1 MNFEELLELH
11 GLSIEILNE
20 LSFESHLPFSL
31 RDDLGKVDKD
41 ALLNEL
47 KTYSNWLNEQE
58 LLSSVSIDYRIKSF
72 ESIETKYE
80 RYCPN
85 REIRKVFNDILGLR
99 DLCDD
104 YQEILSVQD
113 KRVRIVDLSR
123 GKQDDDDGY
132 RGVHLTYRR
141 GIQYYPIEL
150 QFNTFYD
157 RQLNNYLHDYVYK
170 KEYPKD
176 IGGVLRELYEKG
188 EIRTLDEFKEVLE
201 DVLHSGEG
209 HK

>member
-1 MNFEELLELH
+1 MDFEELLELH

-20 LSFESHLPFSL
+20 LSFESHLPLSL

-58 LLSSVSIDYRIKSF
+58 LLSNVSIDYRIKSF

-80 RYCPN
+80 RYYPN

-123 GKQDDDDGY
+123 GKQDDDGY

-201 DVLHSGEG
+201 DVLHFGEG

>member
-80 RYCPN
+80 RYYPN

-104 YQEILSVQD
+104 YQEILSAQD

-123 GKQDDDDGY
+123 GKQDDDGY
-132 RGVHLTYRR
+132 RGVHLTYRK

-170 KEYPKD
+170 KEYPKG

>member
-1 MNFEELLELH
+1 MDFEQLLKLH

-20 LSFESHLPFSL
+20 LSFESCLPFSL
-31 RDDLGKVDKD
+31 KEDLGRVDKT
-41 ALLNEL
+41 ALMAEL
-47 KTYSNWLNEQE
+47 KSYSNWLNEQE
-58 LLSSVSIDYRIKSF
+58 LLSNVSLDYRIKSF

-80 RYCPN
+80 RYYPD

-104 YQEILSVQD
+104 YQEILSVND
-113 KRVRIVDLSR
+113 KRVRVVDLSQ
-123 GKQDDDDGY
+123 GKKDDDGY

-141 GIQYYPIEL
+141 GTKFYPIEL

-157 RQLNNYLHDYVYK
+157 RQLNNYLHDYIYK
-170 KEYPKD
+170 KEYPKG
-176 IGGVLRELYEKG
+176 IGKVLRKHYEKG

-201 DVLHSGEG
+201 NVLHFSERN
-209 HK
+209 K

>member
-58 LLSSVSIDYRIKSF
+58 LLSNVSIDYRIKSF

-80 RYCPN
+80 RYYPN

-104 YQEILSVQD
+104 YQEILSAQD

-123 GKQDDDDGY
+123 GKQDDDGY

-170 KEYPKD
+170 KEYPKG

>member
-31 RDDLGKVDKD
+31 RDDLGKVDKA

-80 RYCPN
+80 RYYPN
-85 REIRKVFNDILGLR
+85 REIRKAFNDILGLR

-104 YQEILSVQD
+104 YQEILSAQD

-123 GKQDDDDGY
+123 GKQDDDGY

-170 KEYPKD
+170 KEYPKG

>member
-1 MNFEELLELH
+1 MNFEKLLELH

-58 LLSSVSIDYRIKSF
+58 LLSNVSTDYRIKSF

-80 RYCPN
+80 RYYPN

-113 KRVRIVDLSR
+113 KRVRIVDLSS
-123 GKQDDDDGY
+123 GKQDDDGY

-170 KEYPKD
+170 KEYPKG

-188 EIRTLDEFKEVLE
+188 EIRTLDKFKEVLE

>member
-80 RYCPN
+80 RYYPN
-85 REIRKVFNDILGLR
+85 REIRKAFNDILGLR

-104 YQEILSVQD
+104 YQEILSAQD

-123 GKQDDDDGY
+123 GKQDDDGY

-170 KEYPKD
+170 KEYPKG

>member
-58 LLSSVSIDYRIKSF
+58 LLSNVSIDYRIKSF
-72 ESIETKYE
+72 ESIETKYQ
-80 RYCPN
+80 RYYPN

-104 YQEILSVQD
+104 YQEILTVQD

-123 GKQDDDDGY
+123 GKQDDDGY

-170 KEYPKD
+170 KEYPKG

>member
-1 MNFEELLELH
+1 MNFEDLLELH

-31 RDDLGKVDKD
+31 RDDLGKVDKNT
-41 ALLNEL
+41 LLNEL
-47 KTYSNWLNEQE
+47 KIYSNWLNEQE
-58 LLSSVSIDYRIKSF
+58 LLSNISIDYRIKSF

-80 RYCPN
+80 RYYPN

-113 KRVRIVDLSR
+113 KRVRVVDLSK
-123 GKQDDDDGY
+123 GKKVDDGY

-141 GIQYYPIEL
+141 GAQYYPIEL

-170 KEYPKD
+170 KEYPEG
-176 IGGVLRELYEKG
+176 IGGALRALYEKG

-201 DVLHSGEG
+201 NVLHSGEG

>member
-80 RYCPN
+80 RYYPN

-104 YQEILSVQD
+104 YQEILSAQD

-123 GKQDDDDGY
+123 GKQDDDGY

-170 KEYPKD
+170 KEYPKG

>member
-58 LLSSVSIDYRIKSF
+58 LLSSVSVDYRIKSF

-80 RYCPN
+80 RYYPN

-104 YQEILSVQD
+104 YQEILSAQD

-123 GKQDDDDGY
+123 GKQDDDGY

-170 KEYPKD
+170 KEYPKG

>member
-58 LLSSVSIDYRIKSF
+58 LLSNVLIDYRIKSF

-80 RYCPN
+80 RYYPN
-85 REIRKVFNDILGLR
+85 REIRKVFNDVLGLR

-113 KRVRIVDLSR
+113 KSVRIVDLSR
-123 GKQDDDDGY
+123 GKQDDDGY
-132 RGVHLTYRR
+132 RGVHLTYRK

>member
-1 MNFEELLELH
+1 MK
-11 GLSIEILNE
+11 I
-20 LSFESHLPFSL
+20 
-31 RDDLGKVDKD
+31 
-41 ALLNEL
+41 
-47 KTYSNWLNEQE
+47 YSNWLNEQE
-58 LLSSVSIDYRIKSF
+58 LLSNISIDYRIKSF

-80 RYCPN
+80 RYYPN
-85 REIRKVFNDILGLR
+85 CEIRKVFNDILGLR

-113 KRVRIVDLSR
+113 KRVHVVDLSK
-123 GKQDDDDGY
+123 GKKVDDGY

-141 GIQYYPIEL
+141 GAQYYPIEL

-170 KEYPKD
+170 KEYLEG
-176 IGGVLRELYEKG
+176 IGGALRALYEKG

-201 DVLHSGEG
+201 NVLHSGER

>member
-72 ESIETKYE
+72 ESIETKYQ
-80 RYCPN
+80 RYYPN

-104 YQEILSVQD
+104 YQEILSAQD

-123 GKQDDDDGY
+123 GKQDDDGY
-132 RGVHLTYRR
+132 RGVHLTYRK

-170 KEYPKD
+170 KEYPKG

>member
-58 LLSSVSIDYRIKSF
+58 LLSNVSIDYRIKSF

-80 RYCPN
+80 RYYPN

-123 GKQDDDDGY
+123 GKQDDDGY

>member
-58 LLSSVSIDYRIKSF
+58 LLSNVSIDYRIKSF

-80 RYCPN
+80 RYYPN

-123 GKQDDDDGY
+123 GKQDDDGY

-170 KEYPKD
+170 KEYPKG

>member
-47 KTYSNWLNEQE
+47 KTYSSWLNEQE

-80 RYCPN
+80 RYYPN

-123 GKQDDDDGY
+123 GKQDDDGY

-201 DVLHSGEG
+201 DVLHFGEG

>member
-1 MNFEELLELH
+1 M
-11 GLSIEILNE
+11 
-20 LSFESHLPFSL
+20 
-31 RDDLGKVDKD
+31 
-41 ALLNEL
+41 
-47 KTYSNWLNEQE
+47 
-58 LLSSVSIDYRIKSF
+58 
-72 ESIETKYE
+72 
-80 RYCPN
+80 
-85 REIRKVFNDILGLR
+85 
-99 DLCDD
+99 
-104 YQEILSVQD
+104 QD

-123 GKQDDDDGY
+123 GKQDDDGY